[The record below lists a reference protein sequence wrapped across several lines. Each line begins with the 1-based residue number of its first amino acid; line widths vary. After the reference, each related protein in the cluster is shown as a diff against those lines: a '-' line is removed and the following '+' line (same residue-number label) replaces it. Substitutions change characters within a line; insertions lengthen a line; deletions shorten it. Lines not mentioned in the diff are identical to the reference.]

1 MQPQTPNRPP
11 QPSCKSDS
19 KLSSVPIPPSW
30 ASISPQAPTCLCCS
44 CIPQANLEGLSPAYA
59 VPYTWRPFPTLLSGA
74 TPIDPLGPSPSSALG
89 HPPDRDSQSPMDI
102 LVTLLRSPDS
112 VTAVVIVSVSE
123 MGTLSGVSR
132 EGSADLD
139 SLGRKEQGAGETL
152 L

>member
-1 MQPQTPNRPP
+1 
-11 QPSCKSDS
+11 
-19 KLSSVPIPPSW
+19 
-30 ASISPQAPTCLCCS
+30 
-44 CIPQANLEGLSPAYA
+44 
-59 VPYTWRPFPTLLSGA
+59 
-74 TPIDPLGPSPSSALG
+74 
-89 HPPDRDSQSPMDI
+89 MDI

-123 MGTLSGVSR
+123 MGILSGVSR